1 MHPDILT
8 LLRFAVSAQV
18 FRALL
23 RASQTALA
31 LTHTH
36 THFHPLS
43 WTAFFS
49 PQSLPLSDLSSFFP
63 HCVCF
68 IWCQHI
74 KVPNHQSK
82 RVRDFFWGPSIQLR
96 QAYARKATANHNVGW
111 FLLLHRMKLSVLSSW
126 ETGNFRKSTKKQGK
140 KNQRTN
146 SNLQENPQSE
156 HDYTKPSHLCSL
168 SKG

>member
-23 RASQTALA
+23 RASQTAL
-31 LTHTH
+31 THTH
-36 THFHPLS
+36 THTFPPALMNS
-43 WTAFFS
+43 LFS

-96 QAYARKATANHNVGW
+96 QPYARKATANHNVGW
-111 FLLLHRMKLSVLSSW
+111 FLLLHRMKLSVLSSQ
-126 ETGNFRKSTKKQGK
+126 ETGNFRKSTKKRGE
-140 KNQRTN
+140 KNQQTN